1 MQSPQAVFHYNVA
14 TLFGLGH
21 SPVAPG
27 TVGSLVGLALVWF
40 FFPTTHLYQALF
52 LLVLT
57 LLGFLSS
64 TWMSDAHPSSNDPQ
78 EVIID
83 EVAGQALVFFLIPQP
98 FTLVNLLVGFIAFR
112 IFDVWKPWLVGRA
125 EKLPRGWGIMADDL
139 VAGVF
144 AFLILHLWI
153 WLFP

>member
-1 MQSPQAVFHYNVA
+1 MQSLQAVFHYNVA

-27 TVGSLVGLALVWF
+27 TLGSLVGLVLVWF
-40 FFPTTHLYQALF
+40 FFPTTAFFQTLF
-52 LLVLT
+52 LLFLA

-64 TWMSDAHPSSNDPQ
+64 TWMSDAHATSNDPQ

-98 FTLVNLLVGFIAFR
+98 FTMVNLLVGFVAFR

-144 AFLILHLWI
+144 AFLTLHLWI